1 MVGPCDTITE
11 ASSGKKPTPRKIQ
24 VTFTVADPNGD
35 GVAYKNLKGSDDDDA
50 DDADHDEEQKKPSV
64 YYQVYGNEIDN
75 EEYGIEFKGGFAPI
89 YGGGLKE
96 IRLLCQVRRS
106 NRNTTVTDVA
116 TTSAATATAAV
127 AVGKVRYYEN
137 DDNIE
142 DVDEDGINHNELIA
156 LHEEA
161 QLSTEAL
168 KKRYRGPSMDHTH
181 DERDKNGQQMG
192 SFEKKFK
199 KDDDDD
205 DDDIEF

>member
-1 MVGPCDTITE
+1 
-11 ASSGKKPTPRKIQ
+11 
-24 VTFTVADPNGD
+24 
-35 GVAYKNLKGSDDDDA
+35 LKGNDDDDA

-64 YYQVYGNEIDN
+64 YFQVYGNEIDN

-89 YGGGLKE
+89 YCGGLKE
-96 IRLLCQVRRS
+96 IRLLCQVRTS

-142 DVDEDGINHNELIA
+142 DVDEDGIDHNELIA

-168 KKRYRGPSMDHTH
+168 KKRYRGPSMDEANA
-181 DERDKNGQQMG
+181 ERDNNGQQMG
-192 SFEKKFK
+192 NFEKKFK